1 MREGIVLGS
10 VTSTI
15 KHPSMNGKKL
25 LIVQVLD
32 AKGEPEGKPQV
43 AVDYTGAGKSDR
55 VILSWDG
62 IFMREVNAGQLVPQR
77 ASLSGIIDEVYRH
90 QDKPGG

>member
-15 KHPSMNGKKL
+15 KHPCLKGKKL
-25 LIVQVLD
+25 LVVQVLD
-32 AKGEPEGKPQV
+32 SQGKPEGKPQV
-43 AVDYTGAGKSDR
+43 VPDFTGAGKGDR

-62 IFMREVNAGQLVPQR
+62 IYMTEVMNDPQVPIR
-77 ASLSGIIDEVYRH
+77 AWISGIIDKVYGR
-90 QDKPGG
+90 

>member
-15 KHPSMNGKKL
+15 KHPCLNGKKL
-25 LIVQVLD
+25 LVVQVLD
-32 AKGEPEGKPQV
+32 SKGEPDGKPQIV
-43 AVDYTGAGKSDR
+43 PDFTGAGKGDR

-62 IFMREVNAGQLVPQR
+62 IYMTEVTNDPQVPIR
-77 ASLSGIIDEVYRH
+77 AWLSGIIDIVYGR
-90 QDKPGG
+90 

>member
-15 KHPSMNGKKL
+15 KHPCLKGKKL
-25 LIVQVLD
+25 LVVQVLD
-32 AKGEPEGKPQV
+32 SQGNPEGKPQV
-43 AVDYTGAGKSDR
+43 VPDFTGAGKGDR

-62 IFMREVNAGQLVPQR
+62 IYMTEVTHDPQVPIR
-77 ASLSGIIDEVYRH
+77 AWISGIIDKVYGR
-90 QDKPGG
+90 